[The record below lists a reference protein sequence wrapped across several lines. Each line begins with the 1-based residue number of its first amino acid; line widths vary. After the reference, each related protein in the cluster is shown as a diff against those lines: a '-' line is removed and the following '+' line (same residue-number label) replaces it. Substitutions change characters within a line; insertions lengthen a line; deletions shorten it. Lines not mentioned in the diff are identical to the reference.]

1 MADKEP
7 CNVLARNRIESQ
19 PTTLMRRELMEASLE
34 QNETFP
40 DHGVQPASRT
50 VSISQFP
57 VAGSAA
63 MVPQVPPTEA
73 SQQASLQTVP
83 HILSKLN
90 IDHYLESKAKAVKL
104 EQELLVLNRKIE
116 ELTTIIEEQDIKY
129 ESELHS
135 ELDNQEHAIAA
146 LKKRHE
152 DKFEKKRQSLREQM
166 TTKLQARNTLNLER
180 MRDSI
185 SVEDLRECISV
196 EGLLEWFIIPTT

>member
-1 MADKEP
+1 
-7 CNVLARNRIESQ
+7 
-19 PTTLMRRELMEASLE
+19 MEASLE

-40 DHGVQPASRT
+40 DHGFQPASRT
-50 VSISQFP
+50 VSISQLS
-57 VAGSAA
+57 VAGSAT

-135 ELDNQEHAIAA
+135 ELENQEHAIAA

-152 DKFEKKRQSLREQM
+152 DKFEKKRQALREQM
-166 TTKLQARNTLNLER
+166 ITKLQARNALNLER

-185 SVEDLRECISV
+185 SVEDLRECIPV
-196 EGLLEWFIIPTT
+196 EGLLEWFDRWDADTVERKRTTIGNNSEKSDAVTSQQR

>member
-1 MADKEP
+1 
-7 CNVLARNRIESQ
+7 
-19 PTTLMRRELMEASLE
+19 MEASLE

-50 VSISQFP
+50 VSISQLL

-152 DKFEKKRQSLREQM
+152 DKFEKKRQALREQM
-166 TTKLQARNTLNLER
+166 TTKLQARKTLNLER

-185 SVEDLRECISV
+185 SVEDLRECIPV
-196 EGLLEWFIIPTT
+196 KVLL

>member
-7 CNVLARNRIESQ
+7 CNVLARNRIKSQ
-19 PTTLMRRELMEASLE
+19 PTTLMRREPMEASLE

-50 VSISQFP
+50 VSISQLP

-63 MVPQVPPTEA
+63 MAPQIPPTEA

-129 ESELHS
+129 ESELHP

-146 LKKRHE
+146 LNKRHE
-152 DKFEKKRQSLREQM
+152 DKFEKKRQALREQM
-166 TTKLQARNTLNLER
+166 TTKLEARNTLNLER

-185 SVEDLRECISV
+185 SVEDLRECIPV
-196 EGLLEWFIIPTT
+196 KVLL

>member
-1 MADKEP
+1 
-7 CNVLARNRIESQ
+7 
-19 PTTLMRRELMEASLE
+19 MEASLE

-50 VSISQFP
+50 VSISQLP

-146 LKKRHE
+146 LKKSHE
-152 DKFEKKRQSLREQM
+152 DKFEKKRQALREQM

-185 SVEDLRECISV
+185 SVEDLRECIPV
-196 EGLLEWFIIPTT
+196 EGLLEWFDRWAADTVERKRTTIGNNAEKSDAVTSQQG